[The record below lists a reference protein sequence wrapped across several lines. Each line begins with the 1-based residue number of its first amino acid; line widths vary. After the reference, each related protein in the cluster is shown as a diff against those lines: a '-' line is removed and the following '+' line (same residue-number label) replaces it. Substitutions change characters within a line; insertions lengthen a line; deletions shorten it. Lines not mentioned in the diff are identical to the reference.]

1 MHRKAGYDSKPDR
14 TQHDKAG
21 AKPPLHESS
30 TETVRGTKP
39 PLENNRH
46 LGREKK
52 RSSPI
57 LASRA
62 LNEHDPLLIR
72 MFRELMRAPMSTPRD
87 RASERERQPR
97 LDPDLLVRRGRQHP
111 ARVTRGVSMGVG
123 VDVVVVGVVV
133 GVVVRLGVEVRF
145 GLGGVRATGGGGD
158 GGGVEVQ
165 GGGGEWDGSG
175 EGAKSGVAEETDAR
189 HCWWNY

>member
-1 MHRKAGYDSKPDR
+1 MNR
-14 TQHDKAG
+14 TRRRCG
-21 AKPPLHESS
+21 VSS
-30 TETVRGTKP
+30 APGKGTRHTET
-39 PLENNRH
+39 
-46 LGREKK
+46 K
-52 RSSPI
+52 RISPI

-72 MFRELMRAPMSTPRD
+72 VFRELMRAPMSAPRD

-111 ARVTRGVSMGVG
+111 ALITRRVRMGMC
-123 VDVVVVGVVV
+123 VDMIMGMVV

-145 GLGGVRATGGGGD
+145 SLGGVRAPGDGGD

-165 GGGGEWDGSG
+165 GGGEGDGSG
-175 EGAKSGVAEETDAR
+175 EGTKSGVAEETNAR